1 MEYRMKTEVDVHDV
15 DYNGVAKTS
24 SIMKYIQ
31 TAAQCQLTEGGMSYD
46 NLKKNN
52 RAFILSRVKLEV
64 LKPLRAYAPL
74 TAVTYPCES
83 RGYSFLRCY
92 ALESDGEV
100 VARAISVW
108 ALINTESRAL
118 VRVNDFNLGL
128 PTLPQNGLVLSAMK
142 LPTTLVDVGG
152 YGVHYGDVD
161 QNRHMNNTKYP
172 DMYSNFLPLQDKMIR
187 SITINYSNEAAI
199 GEKLRVQRCEEGG
212 LYYFRTVRSD
222 GKVNSEAQIELCD
235 LPPIE

>member
-1 MEYRMKTEVDVHDV
+1 MEYRMNCQVDVHDV

-31 TAAQCQLTEGGMSYD
+31 TAAQCQLTDSGMSYD
-46 NLKKNN
+46 NLKSRG
-52 RAFILSRVKLEV
+52 RAFILSRLKLEV
-64 LKPLRAYAPL
+64 LKPLTAHTPL

-92 ALESDGEV
+92 ALECDGEV

-108 ALINTESRAL
+108 ALIDTESHAL
-118 VRVNDFNLGL
+118 VKVNDFNLGL
-128 PTLPQNGLVLSAMK
+128 PTLPQNDLVLRAMK
-142 LPTTLVDVGG
+142 LPSSMTDIGG

-172 DMYSNFLPLQDKMIR
+172 DMYANFLPLENKMIR
-187 SITINYSNEAAI
+187 SITINYSSEAQI
-199 GEKLRVQRCEEGG
+199 GEKLRVQRGEADGY
-212 LYYFRTVRSD
+212 YYFRTVRSD

-235 LPPIE
+235 L

>member
-46 NLKKNN
+46 NLRSMN

-64 LKPLRAYAPL
+64 LKPLRAYTPL

-92 ALESDGEV
+92 ELECDGEV
-100 VARAISVW
+100 VARAVSVW
-108 ALINTESRAL
+108 ALIDTESRAL
-118 VRVNDFNLGL
+118 VKVNDFNLGL
-128 PTLPQNGLVLSAMK
+128 PTLPPNELVLRAMK
-142 LPTTLVDVGG
+142 LPSTLMDIGG

-172 DMYSNFLPLQDKMIR
+172 DMYSNFLSLQNKMIR
-187 SITINYSNEAAI
+187 SITINYSKEAQI
-199 GEKLRVQRCEEGG
+199 GEKLRVQRAEENGY
-212 LYYFRTVRSD
+212 YYFRTVRSD
-222 GKVNSEAQIELCD
+222 GQINSEAQIEICD
-235 LPPIE
+235 I

>member
-15 DYNGVAKTS
+15 DFNGIAKTS

-31 TAAQCQLTEGGMSYD
+31 SAAQCQLTEGGMSYD
-46 NLKKNN
+46 NLKKGN

-64 LKPLRAYAPL
+64 LKPLCAYAPL

-100 VARAISVW
+100 VARAISMW
-108 ALINTESRAL
+108 ALIDTETHAL
-118 VRVNDFNLGL
+118 VRVNDFDLGL
-128 PTLPQNGLVLSAMK
+128 PTLPKNDLVLSAMK
-142 LPTTLVDVGG
+142 LPSTLVDVGG

-161 QNRHMNNTKYP
+161 QNMHMNNTKYP
-172 DMYSNFLPLQDKMIR
+172 DMYSNFLPLQGKMIR
-187 SITINYSNEAAI
+187 SITINYSNEAVI

-212 LYYFRTVRSD
+212 YFYFRTLRSD
-222 GKVNSEAQIELCD
+222 GKTNSEAQIELCD
-235 LPPIE
+235 I

>member
-1 MEYRMKTEVDVHDV
+1 MKTEVDVHDV
-15 DYNGVAKTS
+15 DFNGVAKTS

-46 NLKKNN
+46 NLKS
-52 RAFILSRVKLEV
+52 RGRDFILSRVKLEV
-64 LKPLRAYAPL
+64 LKPLTTYAPL

-92 ALESDGEV
+92 ALESEGEV

-108 ALINTESRAL
+108 ALVDTKNHSL
-118 VRVNDFNLGL
+118 VKVNDFDLGL
-128 PTLPQNGLVLSAMK
+128 PTLPQNDLTLRAMK
-142 LPTTLVDVGG
+142 LPGNMIDIGG

-161 QNRHMNNTKYP
+161 RNMHMNNTKYP
-172 DMYSNFLPLQDKMIR
+172 DMYSNFLPLEGKMIR
-187 SITINYSNEAAI
+187 SITINYASEAKI
-199 GEKLRVQRCEEGG
+199 GEKLRVQRGKADG
-212 LYYFRTVRSD
+212 YYYFRTIRAD

-235 LPPIE
+235 I

>member
-1 MEYRMKTEVDVHDV
+1 MEYRIKCEVDVHDV

-24 SIMKYIQ
+24 SIMRYIQ
-31 TAAQCQLTEGGMSYD
+31 TAAQCQLTDSGMSYD
-46 NLKKNN
+46 NLKSRG
-52 RAFILSRVKLEV
+52 RAFILSRLKLEV
-64 LKPLRAYAPL
+64 LKPLTAYTPL

-108 ALINTESRAL
+108 ALIDTESHAL
-118 VRVNDFNLGL
+118 VKVNDFDLGL
-128 PTLPQNGLVLSAMK
+128 PTLPQNDLVLRAMK
-142 LPTTLVDVGG
+142 LPSSMTDIGG

-172 DMYSNFLPLQDKMIR
+172 DMYSNFLPLENKRIR
-187 SITINYSNEAAI
+187 SITINYSSEAQM
-199 GEKLRVQRCEEGG
+199 GEKLRVQRGEADGY
-212 LYYFRTVRSD
+212 YYFRTLRSD
-222 GKVNSEAQIELCD
+222 GRVNSEAQIELCD
-235 LPPIE
+235 L

>member
-1 MEYRMKTEVDVHDV
+1 MKTEVDVHDV

-24 SIMKYIQ
+24 SIMRYIQ
-31 TAAQCQLTEGGMSYD
+31 TAAQCQLTESGMSYD
-46 NLKKNN
+46 SLKKNN

-64 LKPLRAYAPL
+64 LKPLPAYTPL
-74 TAVTYPCES
+74 TAITYPCES

-92 ALESDGEV
+92 ELETEGEV

-108 ALINTESRAL
+108 ALIDTESRAL

-128 PTLPQNGLVLSAMK
+128 PTLPQNGLILSAMK
-142 LPTTLVDVGG
+142 LPTALVDIGG

-187 SITINYSNEAAI
+187 SITINYSNEAQI
-199 GEKLRVQRCEEGG
+199 GEKLRVQRAEANGF
-212 LYYFRTVRSD
+212 YYFRTVRSD
-222 GKVNSEAQIELCD
+222 GKINSEAQIELCD
-235 LPPIE
+235 IN